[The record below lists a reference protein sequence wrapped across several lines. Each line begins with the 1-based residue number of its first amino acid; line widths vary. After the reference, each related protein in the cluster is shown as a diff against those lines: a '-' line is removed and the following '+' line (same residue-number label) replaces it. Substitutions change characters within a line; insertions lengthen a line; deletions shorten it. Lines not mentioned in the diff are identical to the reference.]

1 MRVYETA
8 GREADRELTTLL
20 GKEGRLYRDD
30 ILLETVPK
38 ALRLSSSYEEWLA
51 WWQEPA
57 YVRPGFTVV
66 EHQVLIPCFLTVVG
80 RADEKAILDALQ
92 MPTQS
97 DLNQGKLF
105 FSSFHMLERVDPT
118 AETSGFLAVF
128 DKLDAGAVDDQL
140 VERLLNTEIKPL
152 SALTIERRRA
162 FLTAALETMS
172 LWVEMKPQ
180 DKAEWPRLLGQLIY
194 GCERIVSAFAG
205 SIYQDQVVKCAV
217 THRQNKPVQSL
228 AVLRLLLMHHLAFD
242 VVVVT
247 GVQGVLEGH
256 LPKEMFDYHLY
267 QGIQRA
273 GTGRKGFWV
282 AALGTAAVLASVATG
297 LVLLL

>member
-30 ILLETVPK
+30 ILLDVVPK
-38 ALRLSSSYEEWLA
+38 ALRLASSYEEWLA

-57 YVRPGFTVV
+57 YVRPGFTVA
-66 EHQVLIPCFLTVVG
+66 EHQVMIPCFLTVVG
-80 RADEKAILDALQ
+80 RADEKALLDVLQ

-97 DLNQGKLF
+97 DVNQGKLF
-105 FSSFHMLERVDPT
+105 FSSFHMLERVDQM
-118 AETSGFLAVF
+118 AQTSGFLAILDNF
-128 DKLDAGAVDDQL
+128 DATDSGEKL

-152 SALTIERRRA
+152 SALTAERRRA
-162 FLTAALETMS
+162 YISAVVETMA

-180 DKAEWPRLLGQLIY
+180 DKEIWRQLLAQLIF
-194 GCERIVSAFAG
+194 GCERIVSVFSG

-217 THRQNKPVQSL
+217 THRQNKPVQPI

-267 QGIQRA
+267 QGMQKA
-273 GTGRKGFWV
+273 GTGRRGFWI
-282 AALGTAAVLASVATG
+282 AALGTAAVLASAATG
-297 LVLLL
+297 LILLL